1 MAAAEHRAIL
11 LIVGLA
17 VAGHGVRVLLLEA
30 GQAPGAVELLD
41 RAGDGSPGRHRDSSA
56 RLGRPLGKGETID
69 LDRAGLDEIARLP
82 RVGPALAKRIAARR
96 DSLGRIGGLA
106 GRDQVQGVGPGLLQG
121 IAPHVA
127 FSGGAE
133 IAPSGADHGT
143 PPARGTPPRTA
154 RQPAGPPTRQID
166 VNSASEKELTALP
179 GVGPAKARAI
189 VEWRT
194 EHGPFRAVDDL
205 ARVPGI
211 GPSLLARMAGSVT
224 IR

>member
-17 VAGHGVRVLLLEA
+17 VAGHGVRLLLLDPEA
-30 GQAPGAVELLD
+30 APGAVELLD
-41 RAGDGSPGRHRDSSA
+41 RKGDGSPSLQRDSSA
-56 RLGRPLGKGETID
+56 RLSKPLGAGERID
-69 LDRAGLDEIARLP
+69 LDRAGIEEIARLP
-82 RVGPALAKRIAARR
+82 RVGPALARRIAARR
-96 DSLGRIGGLA
+96 DSLGRVGGLP
-106 GRDQVQGVGPGLLQG
+106 GLDLVPGIGPGLLAG

-133 IAPSGADHGT
+133 IAPSGAVHGT
-143 PPARGTPPRTA
+143 SPRA
-154 RQPAGPPTRQID
+154 PDGPPSGAAGGASATPAVN

-179 GVGPAKARAI
+179 GIGPAKAKAI
-189 VEWRT
+189 VEWRSA
-194 EHGPFRAVDDL
+194 HGPFRAVEDL

-211 GPSLLARMAGSVT
+211 GPALLARMASSVT